1 MYDINQAILS
11 LKPNSE
17 FTMLDN
23 DYSTIEWLVLD
34 GEAPTL
40 KEIETE
46 LKKLNDGVAKA
57 EADKAAA
64 KTSAQAKLAALGLT
78 EDEVRAIIGV

>member
-23 DYSTIEWLVLD
+23 DFATIQWLVID
-34 GEAPTL
+34 GTAPTL

-57 EADKAAA
+57 EADKVAA
-64 KTSAQAKLAALGLT
+64 KQSAQAKLAALGLT
-78 EDEVRAIIGV
+78 ADEVAAIVGN